1 LQPFFV
7 EIFSSVFIVSEYGPM
22 RVTCSECSPLAANM
36 LYQAPQASW
45 IDIDHD
51 GIWFFPRIIYRD
63 VFGCFV

>member
-1 LQPFFV
+1 
-7 EIFSSVFIVSEYGPM
+7 
-22 RVTCSECSPLAANM
+22 LAANM